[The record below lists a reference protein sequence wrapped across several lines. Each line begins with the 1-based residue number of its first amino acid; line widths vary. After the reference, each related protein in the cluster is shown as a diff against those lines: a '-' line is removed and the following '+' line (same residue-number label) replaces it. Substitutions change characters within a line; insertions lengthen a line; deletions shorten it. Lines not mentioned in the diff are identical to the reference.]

1 MKRNKKMVIIFVFLI
16 ALIVITIIGVL
27 IRNNIKEE
35 NTGTTQ
41 NENTEMM
48 PLLEPENNPVE
59 ITEINSIIN

>member
-48 PLLEPENNPVE
+48 TLPEPENNPVE

>member
-48 PLLEPENNPVE
+48 PLPEPENNPVE
-59 ITEINSIIN
+59 ITEINSITN